1 MTEDPGEE
9 ISWSEFH
16 YSRLTDKPA
25 RDAIRRAIADAKGGP
40 VWLVNRN
47 GKRTGAIITA
57 EDAAFLREI
66 RRSLH
71 DAETGNTVD
80 LGSFAEDTGGG

>member
-1 MTEDPGEE
+1 MPATPDEE
-9 ISWSEFH
+9 VSWAEFH

-25 RDAIRRAIADAKGGP
+25 RDAIRQAVANAKHGP

-47 GKRTGAIITA
+47 GKRTAAIVPA
-57 EDAAFLREI
+57 EDAAFLREM

-71 DAETGNTVD
+71 DAETGNAVD
-80 LGSFAEDTGGG
+80 LGSFAQEDDPG